1 MIDLLNLLK
10 NLVSY
15 NPDAPMIFNT
25 GEFFFCFLIFI
36 SFYAVLY
43 KHATSRLLYVL
54 AFSLFFYYKSSGW
67 YLLILMA
74 TIFADYYFSIFIH
87 RTKDPVNRVLL
98 FLVALTISLGTLFYF
113 KYTNFILFNF
123 FELHHRPFEPLEII
137 LPIGIS
143 FYTFQSI
150 SYLVDVYKGEIEPR
164 ESMLDYS
171 FYMTFFPHLVAG
183 PIVRASLFLPQ
194 IRQEIIIK
202 QSDINYGMYFIIKGL
217 FKKAVIADYVAQ
229 YNDLIFGAPG
239 TYSGFETL
247 IAIYGYALQIYC
259 DFSGYSDMAIGIARL
274 MGYDLGVNFTLPYNA
289 SSITEFWRRWHMS
302 LSLWLRDYVYIPL
315 GGNRL
320 GKWRSYLNQFL
331 TMLIG
336 GFWHG
341 ASWKFIFWGAMHG
354 VALGIHKF
362 VSGENKEKSRGWK
375 KALGIFVTFH
385 FVIILW
391 VFFRAE
397 NFEGALA
404 ILRQVIVDMDPAFII
419 PFIQTRGLVLSFIV
433 LGLLYHIVDNS
444 WFQNWKDKFRDS
456 NFWVK
461 ILVLLLVIQ
470 AYLQLRSTSV
480 QPFIYFQF

>member
-1 MIDLLNLLK
+1 
-10 NLVSY
+10 
-15 NPDAPMIFNT
+15 MIFNT
-25 GEFFFCFLIFI
+25 GEFLFCFIIFL
-36 SFYAVLY
+36 SVYAIVY
-43 KHATSRLLYVL
+43 KHTVSRLLYVL
-54 AFSLFFYYKSSGW
+54 GFSLFFYYKSSGW
-67 YLLILMA
+67 YLLVLMA
-74 TIFADYYFSIFIH
+74 TIFTDYYFSLLLY
-87 RTKDPVNRVLL
+87 RTKAKSLRTFYLICA
-98 FLVALTISLGTLFYF
+98 LVISLGVLFYF
-113 KYTNFILFNF
+113 KYTNFLLQNISNL
-123 FELHHRPFEPLEII
+123 LQQPFSPLDII

-194 IRQEIIIK
+194 IRQEVVIK
-202 QSDINYGMYFIIKGL
+202 NSDLNYGMYFIIKGL
-217 FKKAVIADYVAQ
+217 FKKAVLADFVAQ

-239 TYSGFETL
+239 TYSGFESL
-247 IAIYGYALQIYC
+247 MAIYGYALQIYC

-289 SSITEFWRRWHMS
+289 ASITEFWRRWHMS

-320 GKWRSYLNQFL
+320 GKWRAYLNQFL

-341 ASWKFIFWGAMHG
+341 ASWKFVFWGAMHG
-354 VALGIHKF
+354 LALGLHKW
-362 VSGENKEKSRGWK
+362 VSGDNKKKSTGLARAASI
-375 KALGIFVTFH
+375 ALTFH
-385 FVIILW
+385 FVIVLW

-397 NFEGALA
+397 TFEGA
-404 ILRQVIVDMDPAFII
+404 ILILKQVFFDMDLSYVG
-419 PFIQTRGLVLSFIV
+419 PFIQTRSLVFFFIIFGLS
-433 LGLLYHIVDNS
+433 YHVMDNRY
-444 WFQNWKDKFRDS
+444 FQQWKDAFRDTP
-456 NFWVK
+456 FWFKV
-461 ILVLLLVIQ
+461 LVLLLVIQ
-470 AYLQLRSTSV
+470 GYIQLRSESV